1 MDLAW
6 RPCDGRFDRL
16 VQVTLRRL
24 HRMMA
29 LGLAIFIVLHLMNHV
44 MILFGPE
51 SHVVMM
57 DILRHTY
64 RHPVVEFALFAA
76 FYAQIFIGLRLLW
89 RRGKPRRFWGWI
101 QAGSGITLSLFLL
114 QHMSAVI
121 LTRVTFPD
129 MPTDIYWAAS
139 VVSRMPLTAYFA
151 PYYTI
156 GVAALFFHLGAFA
169 ALRRQGVLGASLCM
183 GGIGFAIMIVA
194 GLMGAYQPITLSP
207 VNEAYLDTAWD
218 LPQLRN
224 NSTE

>member
-6 RPCDGRFDRL
+6 RPCGGRFGRL

-29 LGLAIFIVLHLMNHV
+29 LGLAIFIVLHLMNHA
-44 MILFGPE
+44 MIVFGAE
-51 SHVVMM
+51 SHAAMM
-57 DILRHTY
+57 DILRHVY
-64 RHPVVEFALFAA
+64 RHPVVEIALFAA
-76 FYAQIFIGLRLLW
+76 FSIQIVIGLRLLW
-89 RRGKPRRFWGWI
+89 RRGKPRHFWGWM
-101 QAGSGITLSLFLL
+101 QAGSGVALSFFLV
-114 QHMSAVI
+114 QHMSAIV

-156 GVAALFFHLGAFA
+156 GVAALFIHLGAFA
-169 ALRRQGVLGASLCM
+169 AMRRQRALGLALCI

-194 GLMGAYQPITLSP
+194 GLMGAYHPITLP
-207 VNEAYLDTAWD
+207 AVNEIYLGAA
-218 LPQLRN
+218 
-224 NSTE
+224 